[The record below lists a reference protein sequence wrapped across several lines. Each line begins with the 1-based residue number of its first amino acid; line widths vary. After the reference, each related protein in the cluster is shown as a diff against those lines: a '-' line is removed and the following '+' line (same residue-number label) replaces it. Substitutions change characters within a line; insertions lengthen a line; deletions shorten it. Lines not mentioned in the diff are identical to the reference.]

1 MPKSLALL
9 LEVMRPAREVMTFE
23 VLKLMF
29 AIVYQL
35 WCILCLI
42 WNLYW
47 KLIRK
52 YNSNPE
58 FQGVYICRISILM
71 LYNLRSLRIPFFS
84 VWVWNVLLTCK
95 LSVIISIT
103 CCISVVLHSTEKRY
117 IGLTSWSI
125 ILWMTV
131 LIAFEEAP
139 IVNANLAF
147 HYNLLCCG

>member
-1 MPKSLALL
+1 MHKSLALL
-9 LEVMRPAREVMTFE
+9 LEVMRPAIEVMTFK

-35 WCILCLI
+35 WCYRCLI

-71 LYNLRSLRIPFFS
+71 LYNLCSLRIPFFS
-84 VWVWNVLLTCK
+84 VWVWSVLLRCK
-95 LSVIISIT
+95 FSVIISIT
-103 CCISVVLHSTEKRY
+103 CYISVVLHSTEKKIY
-117 IGLTSWSI
+117 WSYFLVNNLVDDCSDCI
-125 ILWMTV
+125 WRGTHCQ
-131 LIAFEEAP
+131 FEFS
-139 IVNANLAF
+139 ISL
-147 HYNLLCCG
+147 